1 MIQFHAS
8 RLLFSLVYIVYTHI
22 FESNLEAGCIILS
35 SLLIYLKAQFV
46 WKNSMRSLSVQA
58 LFTSQWWQSNSH
70 LSSRSILPET
80 TFEESCVCLEC
91 KAEKFSLI
99 PGATGKPTG
108 IERIFFFTPSLHQSL
123 TIILLHFL
131 VCIQLEPWFSWPK
144 KYVVL
149 YHYRIYFF
157 LLCCM

>member
-1 MIQFHAS
+1 MLQDSCFH
-8 RLLFSLVYIVYTHI
+8 LFTLFTRTFS
-22 FESNLEAGCIILS
+22 
-35 SLLIYLKAQFV
+35 KAI
-46 WKNSMRSLSVQA
+46 WKLAA
-58 LFTSQWWQSNSH
+58 LFCHHFWYILKHNLFEKIQWGHCQFKPCLHSSQWWQSNSH